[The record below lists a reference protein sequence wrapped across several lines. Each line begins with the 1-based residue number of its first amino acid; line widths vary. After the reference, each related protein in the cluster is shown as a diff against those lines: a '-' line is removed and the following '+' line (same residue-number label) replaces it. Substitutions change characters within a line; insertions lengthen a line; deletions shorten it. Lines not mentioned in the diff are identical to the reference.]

1 MPNPTQLIDL
11 SLSAILHLVERHIL
25 LSSTAHVV
33 GLMHIDSDDD
43 VYILEAIE
51 RVLRVASIGDD
62 TPRAA

>member
-1 MPNPTQLIDL
+1 MPNPTQLTDL

-33 GLMHIDSDDD
+33 GLMHADSDDD
-43 VYILEAIE
+43 VYILEAIK